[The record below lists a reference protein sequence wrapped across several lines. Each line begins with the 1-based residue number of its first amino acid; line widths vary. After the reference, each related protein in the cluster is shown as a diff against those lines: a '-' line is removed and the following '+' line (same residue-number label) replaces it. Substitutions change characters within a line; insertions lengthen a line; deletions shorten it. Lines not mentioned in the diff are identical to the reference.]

1 MSFLIKRLM
10 RWQGVLWYELLPRLC
25 SDEDQALDAVAGGA
39 IGFCPK
45 NFLWTDSTFVAN
57 TAVCQRQSNSNPDY
71 SRFPRRPVFTS
82 EPLA

>member
-10 RWQGVLWYELLPRLC
+10 RWQGVLWFELLPRLC

-45 NFLWTDSTFVAN
+45 NF
-57 TAVCQRQSNSNPDY
+57 
-71 SRFPRRPVFTS
+71 
-82 EPLA
+82 